1 MRISALRFVL
11 REVRRNPRAAASIVV
26 LTFIVAIAIAAP
38 VISHYSPTEQDFMQ
52 MLETPSA
59 EHWLGTDDLGR
70 DVLTRL
76 IYGAALTLTASSIAV
91 AVALAIGLPFGLL
104 AGYQGGYVDV
114 VISRAIDTMLSF
126 PAIILAIAVTAA
138 LGVGLTNSMLAMGV
152 VFSPIIA
159 RLARAQTLVVKNE
172 LYIEAVRGFG
182 ASTSR
187 IIIFHVMPNAIQPV
201 IVQVPL
207 LFSAALLAE
216 AGLSFIGIG
225 AQPPQPSWGAMLAR
239 SYSYLEVAPLQMVM
253 PGMAILITS
262 LAFNVL
268 GESLGARL
276 DPRART

>member
-1 MRISALRFVL
+1 M
-11 REVRRNPRAAASIVV
+11 
-26 LTFIVAIAIAAP
+26 
-38 VISHYSPTEQDFMQ
+38 
-52 MLETPSA
+52 
-59 EHWLGTDDLGR
+59 HWLGTDDLGR

-76 IYGAALTLTASSIAV
+76 VHGASLTLSASAIAV
-91 AVALAIGLPFGLL
+91 TVALLIGLPAGLL
-104 AGYQGGYVDV
+104 SGFLGGFVDV
-114 VISRAIDTMLSF
+114 IISRVIDTMLSF

-172 LYIEAVRGFG
+172 LYIEAAQGFG
-182 ASTSR
+182 ASTTR
-187 IIIFHVMPNAIQPV
+187 IIFFHVMPNAIQPV
-201 IVQVPL
+201 LVQVPL

-239 SYSYLEVAPLQMVM
+239 AYSYLEVAPLQMLM

-262 LAFNVL
+262 LAFNIM
-268 GESLGARL
+268 GESLSARM
-276 DPRART
+276 DPRSKLTG